1 MHAKCVVQHRTS
13 FSEELIDKTSIN
25 LVKSRHVI
33 LCKTILTHMNEIINM
48 GRSYKP
54 HIL

>member
-25 LVKSRHVI
+25 LVKSR
-33 LCKTILTHMNEIINM
+33 KTILTHMNEIINM